1 MTNRRSSRIEPDTTV
16 EVKKAR
22 CRVPKPHV
30 SNMKMGDRVR
40 SHRRARDQQVH
51 VQRMLDL
58 TAWPPAFTSMVK
70 TDERAGCDRGKAQ
83 ITEEAGNS
91 ARKRASGGTLKCRG
105 PAERTNSS
113 KSEGQEGARA

>member
-1 MTNRRSSRIEPDTTV
+1 V

-22 CRVPKPHV
+22 CRVLKSHV

-40 SHRRARDQQVH
+40 SHRARDQQVH

-83 ITEEAGNS
+83 ITEEAGN
-91 ARKRASGGTLKCRG
+91 TLGKGRVAA
-105 PAERTNSS
+105 P
-113 KSEGQEGARA
+113 